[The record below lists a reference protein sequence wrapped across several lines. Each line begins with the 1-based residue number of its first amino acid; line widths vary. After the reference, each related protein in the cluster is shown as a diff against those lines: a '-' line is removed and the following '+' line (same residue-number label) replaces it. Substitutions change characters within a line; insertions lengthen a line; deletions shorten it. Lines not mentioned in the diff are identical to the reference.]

1 MAKTGTLHGYARV
14 STGEQT
20 LESQLRELRA
30 ADCATVAEE
39 RASGGDPSRPVLA
52 DLLNRLS
59 ASDTLVVVRLD
70 RLGRSLLHLLETITA
85 LQDRGV
91 HFRSLGIPVDTALPQ
106 GRFTLQILG
115 TMAEFERA
123 LIRERTMS
131 GLAAARAEG
140 RTGGNPGLVSGDQA
154 MLSRLRLA
162 RRDAFLERL
171 NRSAGDWAP
180 DLRRLRPKMPRQD
193 VLAVVNSRLPDS
205 RRWTL
210 QRLVRTARA
219 YVAEGLLPEAV
230 LGRAAARRKDDR
242 LPTLVATMRAA
253 RPDVTLQ
260 EMCDMLAEMHV
271 PTPRGRVSW
280 YPSSVKSL
288 LDWAERLGVA
298 SQATLAASLGSSDQV
313 VARRMAGRKLR
324 GQGRGSRA

>member
-20 LESQLRELRA
+20 LESQLRELSA
-30 ADCATVAEE
+30 AGCATVAEE
-39 RASGGDPSRPVLA
+39 RASGGDRSRPVLA
-52 DLLNRLS
+52 GLLDRL
-59 ASDTLVVVRLD
+59 AVGDTLVVVRLD

-91 HFRSLGIPVDTALPQ
+91 HFRSLGDPVDTASPQ

-115 TMAEFERA
+115 AMAEFERA

-140 RTGGNPGLVSGDQA
+140 RTGGNPGLVSGDRA

-162 RRDAFLERL
+162 RRDAFLKRL

-180 DLRRLRPKMPRQD
+180 DVRRLRPDMPWQD
-193 VLAVVNSRLPDS
+193 VLAGVNSRLPDS

-210 QRLVRTARA
+210 QRLVRATRA
-219 YVAEGLLPEAV
+219 FVAEGLLPEAV
-230 LGRAAARRKDDR
+230 LERAATRRKDDR
-242 LPTLVATMRAA
+242 LPTLVAAMRAA

-260 EMCDMLAEMHV
+260 EMCDMLEEMRE
-271 PTPRGRVSW
+271 PTPRGRETW

-288 LDWAERLGVA
+288 LDRAERLGLA
-298 SQATLAASLGSSDQV
+298 SQGTLATSLGSSDQAG
-313 VARRMAGRKLR
+313 ARSLAGNRLQGKRR
-324 GQGRGSRA
+324 GV

>member
-1 MAKTGTLHGYARV
+1 MAKTGALHGYARV
-14 STGEQT
+14 STGDQT

-30 ADCATVAEE
+30 AGCATVAEE

-52 DLLNRLS
+52 DLLDRL
-59 ASDTLVVVRLD
+59 AAGDTLVVRLD

-85 LQDRGV
+85 LQVRGV
-91 HFRSLGIPVDTALPQ
+91 HFRSLGDPVDTASPQ

-115 TMAEFERA
+115 AMAEFERA

-140 RTGGNPGLVSGDQA
+140 RTGGNPGLVSGDRA
-154 MLSRLRLA
+154 TLSRLRLA

-180 DLRRLRPKMPRQD
+180 DVRRLRPEMPWQD

-210 QRLVRTARA
+210 QRLVRAA
-219 YVAEGLLPEAV
+219 KAFVAEGLLPEAV
-230 LGRAAARRKDDR
+230 LERATMRRKDDR
-242 LPTLVATMRAA
+242 LPTLVAAMRAS

-260 EMCDMLAEMHV
+260 EMCDMLEEMRE
-271 PTPRGRVSW
+271 PTPRGRATW
-280 YPSSVKSL
+280 YPSSVKAL
-288 LDWAERLGVA
+288 LDRAERMGLAPPGA
-298 SQATLAASLGSSDQV
+298 STASPSSSDHA
-313 VARRMAGRKLR
+313 VARSVAGR
-324 GQGRGSRA
+324 

>member
-20 LESQLRELRA
+20 LESQIRELRA
-30 ADCATVAEE
+30 AGCTTVAEE

-52 DLLNRLS
+52 DLLDRL
-59 ASDTLVVVRLD
+59 AAGDTLVVVRLD

-91 HFRSLGIPVDTALPQ
+91 HFRSLGDPVDTASPQ

-115 TMAEFERA
+115 AMAEFERA

-140 RTGGNPGLVSGDQA
+140 RTGGNPGLVSGDRA

-171 NRSAGDWAP
+171 NRSAGDWVP
-180 DLRRLRPKMPRQD
+180 DVRRLRPDMPWQD

-205 RRWTL
+205 RPWTL
-210 QRLVRTARA
+210 QRLVRAARA
-219 YVAEGLLPEAV
+219 YVAEGLLPGSV
-230 LGRAAARRKDDR
+230 LERATARRKDDR
-242 LPTLVATMRAA
+242 LPTLVAAMRAA

-260 EMCDMLAEMHV
+260 EMCDMLEEMHV
-271 PTPRGRVSW
+271 PTPRGRTTW
-280 YPSSVKSL
+280 YPSSVKAL
-288 LDWAERLGVA
+288 LDRAERLGLA
-298 SQATLAASLGSSDQV
+298 SQGTLAISLGRSDQGPSHGV
-313 VARRMAGRKLR
+313 AGR
-324 GQGRGSRA
+324 